1 MKIRGISSSSSM
13 RTYKP
18 KSITPFSF
26 SSSHLNNNHF
36 SILNSITNNTTTTT
50 TTTHHDGDDDDDA
63 IYRFIDPPPSHTE
76 VHDALSSLQRVLGL
90 ASRVELLR
98 DTYCNKS
105 ENELSNLDQVSEDD
119 PDTDWLEPSLFPYNP
134 KLLQANGSDRVYYA
148 IHLLQTDPSVQKL
161 VKSLSTDEVVWEAVL
176 NNEVVQELKEL
187 ISSDQWHHLRSLDD
201 NANSG
206 PDNTTNVL
214 IWLLST
220 ACAKFM
226 EAIKKITKIV
236 MNFFQR
242 SFNKT
247 TAHREDYQPFIEK
260 LRAAFMLSIMVL
272 LIVVVRRVQS

>member
-1 MKIRGISSSSSM
+1 MKIGGISSSSM

-26 SSSHLNNNHF
+26 SSSSHLNNNHF
-36 SILNSITNNTTTTT
+36 SILNSITNNTTTITT
-50 TTTHHDGDDDDDA
+50 TSHHDGDDDDA
-63 IYRFIDPPPSHTE
+63 ISRFIDPPPSHTE

-105 ENELSNLDQVSEDD
+105 ENELTNLDQVSEDD

-134 KLLQANGSDRVYYA
+134 KLLQTNGSDRVYYA

-187 ISSDQWHHLRSLDD
+187 ISEDQWHHLRSLDD
-201 NANSG
+201 NANSD

-220 ACAKFM
+220 ARAKFM

-242 SFNKT
+242 SFNNT
-247 TAHREDYQPFIEK
+247 TSHREDYQPFIEK